1 MNQPKRTLAAKLNQ
15 LYASHPR
22 PDGKEWSND
31 QVAEAIVKSGIVKSF
46 SGSYMWQL
54 RNGVKDNPTMR
65 HLAGLAW
72 YFGVRGDY
80 FFDDDVAAAIDAK
93 IAEASSERAQP
104 GQPATDPEIQLLA
117 MRAGELSPARRKQA
131 LEMLSVV
138 YELDRREQEGSAQT
152 SPEDPQHRTMG

>member
-1 MNQPKRTLAAKLNQ
+1 MNKPKRTLAAKLNQ

-31 QVAEAIVKSGIVKSF
+31 QVADAIVKSGIVKSF
-46 SGSYMWQL
+46 SNSYMWQL

-72 YFGVRGDY
+72 YFGVPGDY

-93 IAEASSERAQP
+93 IAVASSEP
-104 GQPATDPEIQLLA
+104 GQPATDPEIRLLA